1 MATYRITDILISL
14 VVVGLVVSGIILI
27 ASDINDKYGSGIN
40 TEEIQYLN
48 QIENVTSTVNE
59 VNDRMELNSEPNAL
73 DILGYLYN
81 QGYAAIRLVGSVPSI
96 FVNIINSGISN
107 LNLGGFAGILSASL
121 VAIIMIIFVFGIL
134 LKNLIREE
142 Q

>member
-27 ASDINDKYGSGIN
+27 ASDLNDKYGSDIN
-40 TEEIQYLN
+40 TEEIEYLN
-48 QIENVTSTVNE
+48 QIENVTNTVNE
-59 VNDRMELNSEPNAL
+59 VNNRMELNSEPNAL